1 MRNIFCTQAA
11 FVIALALCGTAGT
24 VRAEPQSLPREAPVP
39 QADPRLPAQEKPVF
53 DAKALSQEARIE
65 PETPATAPIPT
76 KRPAPP
82 PEAAGPP
89 AAPQGAEAAE
99 PDAGENPSVIA
110 GLPSP
115 PEVAPV
121 PTSKPQPLRR
131 VILRPTPP
139 PPPARL
145 ACMADLRK
153 LGVSFE
159 EKAPLSDPE
168 AGCSVPNPIA
178 VSALS
183 SSVKFAPDAV
193 MNCALADKLARFIRD
208 TASPA
213 AQRIFG
219 SPIAS
224 IRQAS
229 AYVCRDRHGT
239 EKISEHA
246 FGNAIDI
253 AEFVL
258 KDGTTIEVKDYG
270 DSDPKRT
277 EFLNEVRQ
285 AACGPFRTV
294 LGPGADAD
302 HSLHFHFDLEP
313 RKSEQAF
320 CQ

>member
-1 MRNIFCTQAA
+1 
-11 FVIALALCGTAGT
+11 
-24 VRAEPQSLPREAPVP
+24 
-39 QADPRLPAQEKPVF
+39 
-53 DAKALSQEARIE
+53 
-65 PETPATAPIPT
+65 
-76 KRPAPP
+76 
-82 PEAAGPP
+82 
-89 AAPQGAEAAE
+89 
-99 PDAGENPSVIA
+99 
-110 GLPSP
+110 
-115 PEVAPV
+115 
-121 PTSKPQPLRR
+121 

-139 PPPARL
+139 PAPAGI
-145 ACMADLRK
+145 ACRADLRT
-153 LGVSFE
+153 LGVEF
-159 EKAPLSDPE
+159 KQRAPLSNPA

-183 SSVKFAPDAV
+183 SSVKIGPEAV
-193 MNCALADKLARFIRD
+193 MNCALADELARFIRD

-213 AQRIFG
+213 AERVFG
-219 SPIAS
+219 SPIAT

-239 EKISEHA
+239 GKISEHA
-246 FGNAIDI
+246 FGNAVDI

-258 KDGTTIEVKDYG
+258 EDGTRIEVKDYG

-277 EFLNEVRQ
+277 GFLNEVRK

-313 RKSEQAF
+313 RKSKNAF

>member
-1 MRNIFCTQAA
+1 MRNIFWTRTAA
-11 FVIALALCGTAGT
+11 FVIALAFWGTAGL
-24 VRAEPQSLPREAPVP
+24 VQAHNLPSHAPLPEA
-39 QADPRLPAQEKPVF
+39 APRPHPTPEGSAVAANTLPP
-53 DAKALSQEARIE
+53 EASAV
-65 PETPATAPIPT
+65 PETPATAPVPT
-76 KRPAPP
+76 ERPEPP
-82 PEAAGPP
+82 HE
-89 AAPQGAEAAE
+89 
-99 PDAGENPSVIA
+99 IA
-110 GLPSP
+110 GLPTPPPPAGEHEPSPGETAPVAGPPIP
-115 PEVAPV
+115 PEIAPE
-121 PTSKPQPLRR
+121 PPSKPPPIRK

-139 PPPARL
+139 PAPARI
-145 ACMADLRK
+145 ACRADLRK
-153 LGVSFE
+153 LGVKFE
-159 EKAPLSDPE
+159 ERAPLSDPA

-183 SSVKFAPDAV
+183 SSVGIGPDAV
-193 MNCALADKLARFIRD
+193 MNCALTDQVARFVRD

-213 AQRIFG
+213 AEKIFG

-239 EKISEHA
+239 ARISEHA

-253 AEFVL
+253 AAFVL
-258 KDGTTIEVKDYG
+258 KDGTEIEVRDYG

-277 EFLNEVRQ
+277 EFLDEVRR

-294 LGPGADAD
+294 LGPGSDAD

-313 RKSEQAF
+313 RKSRHAF

>member
-1 MRNIFCTQAA
+1 MAA
-11 FVIALALCGTAGT
+11 FVIALAFWGSAGM
-24 VRAEPQSLPREAPVP
+24 VRAQYLPRHAPLPEAAPRP
-39 QADPRLPAQEKPVF
+39 AAAPEGPEADANT
-53 DAKALSQEARIE
+53 LSAEAGEE
-65 PETPATAPIPT
+65 PETPPTAPIPA
-76 KRPAPP
+76 KRPEPPRQMAGLPTPP
-82 PEAAGPP
+82 PPADEHEPGPGSGETAPVAGPP
-89 AAPQGAEAAE
+89 
-99 PDAGENPSVIA
+99 V
-110 GLPSP
+110 P
-115 PEVAPV
+115 PEIAPV
-121 PTSKPQPLRR
+121 PPSKPPLIRK

-139 PPPARL
+139 PAPARL
-145 ACMADLRK
+145 ACRADLRR
-153 LGVSFE
+153 LGVKFE
-159 EKAPLSDPE
+159 ERAPLSDPA
-168 AGCSVPNPIA
+168 AGCSVPNPIE

-183 SSVKFAPDAV
+183 SSVGIGPGAV
-193 MNCALADKLARFIRD
+193 MNCALADQLARFVRD
-208 TASPA
+208 TASPSA
-213 AQRIFG
+213 ERIFD

-239 EKISEHA
+239 ERISEHA

-258 KDGTTIEVKDYG
+258 KDGTTIDVKDYG

-277 EFLNEVRQ
+277 EFLDEVRQ

-313 RKSEQAF
+313 RKSKNAF